1 MTYEMVF
8 IFSLVLLMGCQSREY
23 ELINHLV
30 HGTEGQLGIAM
41 GSCMQL
47 ANSGNNI
54 KTPDKR
60 GRIEN
65 HRASDDSFIE
75 CAHNEHQKMEEKRLR
90 NKELK
95 KN

>member
-1 MTYEMVF
+1 MRCFF
-8 IFSLVLLMGCQSREY
+8 ILSLVLLMGCQTREY
-23 ELINHLV
+23 EVINHQV
-30 HGTEGQLGIAM
+30 HGTEGQLGVAM

-54 KTPDKR
+54 TTPDKK

-75 CAHNEHQKMEEKRLR
+75 CAHNEYQKMEEKRLR
-90 NKELK
+90 KKEPK

>member
-1 MTYEMVF
+1 MRCFF
-8 IFSLVLLMGCQSREY
+8 ILSLVLLMGCQMREY
-23 ELINHLV
+23 EVINHQV
-30 HGTEGQLGIAM
+30 HGTEDQLGVAM

-54 KTPDKR
+54 KTPDKK

-65 HRASDDSFIE
+65 HRVSDVSFIE
-75 CAHNEHQKMEEKRLR
+75 CARNEYQKMEEKRLR
-90 NKELK
+90 KKEPK